1 MMTKQEFELLA
12 EIVAEK
18 TLLCNKEILT
28 VKEAAMYMGVKRS
41 YLYTL
46 MRARKLPYYKPTGKL
61 CYFER
66 SELKAWMQ
74 RSKVVAVEAD
84 KKE

>member
-28 VKEAAMYMGVKRS
+28 VKEAAMYMGVKGRTFIRS
-41 YLYTL
+41 
-46 MRARKLPYYKPTGKL
+46 
-61 CYFER
+61 
-66 SELKAWMQ
+66 
-74 RSKVVAVEAD
+74 
-84 KKE
+84 